1 MTKVRIDFP
10 YLKEDTDRH
19 GNVRIYVRRNGW
31 KIRIREPKGSP
42 EFARAYAEAVHAL
55 ENPTARKGPGRVST
69 ASGHARRTGGRLL
82 RLSPVQVVGPR
93 VADDTS
99 RHHRGLPTGA
109 AQARLDRSYGAL
121 PP

>member
-19 GNVRIYVRRNGW
+19 GNVRIYVRRNGC

-42 EFARAYAEAVHAL
+42 GFARAYAEAVHAL

-69 ASGHARRTGGRLL
+69 APAGTLGALL
-82 RLSPVQVVGPR
+82 RPCN
-93 VADDTS
+93 
-99 RHHRGLPTGA
+99 
-109 AQARLDRSYGAL
+109 ARDLR
-121 PP
+121 